1 MLYTHDS
8 LEEWNHELELD
19 SNDLK
24 RADDAFCIP
33 AGPYHA
39 EMKTVEINN
48 YCSWFIWLLWVI
60 KQKMDSNSKIFW
72 EEMELDGI

>member
-24 RADDAFCIP
+24 RADGAFCIP

-48 YCSWFIWLLWVI
+48 YCS
-60 KQKMDSNSKIFW
+60 
-72 EEMELDGI
+72 